1 MCGFAGIWQKRVI
14 DSSADDL
21 GAIVQAM
28 SRTLLHRGP
37 DGQGYYVDKEQSVAL
52 AHTRLAIQDLSEH
65 GHQPMLSPDSRY
77 SLVFNGEIYNHR
89 SIRALLS
96 EQHTIDWQGRSDT
109 EVLLQSIIHLGF
121 DTTLQKI
128 EGMFAF
134 ALWDSQLKRLTL
146 ARDRFGEK
154 PLYYGLSQDCWLFAS
169 ELKAIKAS
177 PSFEARI
184 DRDALEQFFT
194 FNYIPAPLSIY
205 QSIKKL
211 LPGHYVHI
219 NQGVQNLDS
228 LKPYAYWSAKDEA
241 KRAYDQGFIGSFADA
256 VNQLDDVLSDSVAS
270 QMESDVPLGAFLSG
284 GLDSSLITALMQ
296 KQSSMP
302 ISTFTIG
309 FHDRSFNEANQA
321 KAIANTLKTNHTELY
336 VEPEACLDFIQ
347 ELPTVYDEPF
357 ADSSQLPTLLLS
369 KLVRNHV
376 TVALSGDGGDE
387 LFAGYNRYAS
397 MHYLKYVLPLPYQF
411 RYCLSELAQ
420 LIPVHLVEK
429 LIQPINRQNVAVKW
443 QKLWLA
449 IAAKN
454 TGQLYG
460 GLLSRRAFND
470 RVLLDSS
477 SQSHDLNFDF
487 CNTDFFDTEHLMML
501 MDTIHYLPNDIMTKV
516 DRASMAYSLETRAP
530 FLNRQA
536 FNFAWSL
543 PLQYK
548 IEKGNGKRILR
559 EVLKKYIP
567 EDLLSNDKKGFA
579 IPIDEWLRG
588 PLRSWAEALLERRKL
603 HEQGYLD
610 VDKVHSEWQLHLHQ
624 KKNYGERLWAIL
636 MFQLWLEKQ

>member
-1 MCGFAGIWQKRVI
+1 MCGFAGIWKKRLI
-14 DSSADDL
+14 NSNADDI
-21 GAIVQAM
+21 GTIVQAM
-28 SRTLLHRGP
+28 SQTLLHRGP
-37 DGQGYYVDKEQSVAL
+37 DGQGHYVDKEHGIAL

-65 GHQPMLSPDSRY
+65 GHQPMLSPDNRY

-89 SIRALLS
+89 SIRVLLS
-96 EQHTIDWQGRSDT
+96 ELHTIDWQGHSDT

-121 DTTLQKI
+121 DATLQKV

-134 ALWDSQLKRLTL
+134 ALWDRQLKRLTL

-154 PLYYGLSQDCWLFAS
+154 PLYYGISQDYWLFAS
-169 ELKAIKAS
+169 ELKAIKAF
-177 PSFEARI
+177 PNFEARI
-184 DRDALEQFFT
+184 DRNALEQFFT

-205 QSIKKL
+205 QGIKKL

-219 NQGVQNLDS
+219 NQVAQDLDS
-228 LKPYAYWSAKDEA
+228 LKPCAYWSAKDEA
-241 KRAYDQGFIGSFADA
+241 KRAYDQCFVGSFADA

-296 KQSSMP
+296 KQSSAP

-336 VEPEACLDFIQ
+336 IEPEACLDFIQ
-347 ELPTVYDEPF
+347 ELPSVYDEPF
-357 ADSSQLPTLLLS
+357 ADSSQLPMLLLS

-397 MHYLKYVLPLPYQF
+397 MHYLKHVLPLPYQL
-411 RYCLSELAQ
+411 RYFLSELAQ

-429 LIQPINRQNVAVKW
+429 LIQPVNRQNIAVKW

-454 TGQLYG
+454 TNQLYS

-470 RVLLDSS
+470 RVLLGSS
-477 SQSHDLNFDF
+477 PQSYDLNFDF
-487 CNTDFFDTEHLMML
+487 WNADLSDTEHMML
-501 MDTIHYLPNDIMTKV
+501 MDTLHYLPNDIMTKV
-516 DRASMAYSLETRAP
+516 DRASMTYSLETRAP
-530 FLNRQA
+530 FLNRQV

-548 IEKGNGKRILR
+548 IEKGSGKIILR
-559 EVLKKYIP
+559 KLLEKHIS

-588 PLRSWAEALLERRKL
+588 PLKSWAEELLDIKKL
-603 HEQGYLD
+603 NAQGYLD
-610 VDKVHSEWQLHLHQ
+610 ADKVHIEWQLHLSQ
-624 KKNYGERLWAIL
+624 KKNYGEKLWAIL